1 MHFLSNSKTLQFE
14 NFDEK
19 VYKLL
24 FDWGD
29 GVLQLVVNHRKQF
42 HSDIMFKIFQEM
54 RCVLNVYQ
62 VDSPFGYGSL
72 ADGEPVVDELK
83 DEFVEVECSIG

>member
-1 MHFLSNSKTLQFE
+1 MHFLSNCETLQFE

-19 VYKLL
+19 VDKLV

-29 GVLQLVVNHRKQF
+29 GVLQLVVDHGEQF
-42 HSDIMFKIFQEM
+42 HRDIVFEVFQEM

-72 ADGEPVVDELK
+72 ADGKPVIYKLK
-83 DEFVEVECSIG
+83 DEFV